1 MTQKAHWLCRWLG
14 IHKWSVWTPMHEQ
27 LPGKAGEEFPNCQ
40 ERVCLRCNLEITR
53 FWDDDYK

>member
-1 MTQKAHWLCRWLG
+1 
-14 IHKWSVWTPMHEQ
+14 MHEQ